1 MQSKIIILN
10 NVLLKSL
17 TWEDSSST
25 VLIIYLNIR

>member
-1 MQSKIIILN
+1 MQYKIIILN
-10 NVLLKSL
+10 NALLKSL